1 VSATLPRGA
10 VGLGLRPP
18 IVRDLLERD
27 GSVDYVEI
35 IAENFLGDAELPASW
50 LERVASRY
58 PVVVHSVGLD
68 LLGSDP
74 LDENLLDGIARL
86 ADRLDAPF
94 VSDHL
99 AWCRLGR
106 RHHHDLLPTP
116 FRADLLDYAAER
128 ARYVQRRLDRP
139 FALENLSSYV
149 RFESSTMTEWDF
161 TTGVVR
167 ESGCHHLLDL
177 NNVFV
182 SAMNH
187 GFAPED
193 YLRAVDPA
201 RVLQIHLAG
210 HEVLPNGG
218 RIDTHDHRVEPR
230 VWELYA
236 RWIAGRDT
244 PTLLEWD
251 QDLPPFDTLLA
262 EVALARSHR
271 AALSRAQADPQH
283 RTGR

>member
-1 VSATLPRGA
+1 MSRSTLPRGA

-18 IVRDLLERD
+18 IVRDLLEREATI
-27 GSVDYVEI
+27 DYVEI

-50 LERVASRY
+50 LQRIAARY
-58 PVVVHSVGLD
+58 PVVVHSLGLD

-74 LDENLLDGIARL
+74 LDEGLLDGLARL

-99 AWCRLGR
+99 AWCRVGA

-116 FRADLLDYAAER
+116 FREDLLAYAAER
-128 ARYVQRRLDRP
+128 AHFVQRRLDRP

-149 RFESSTMTEWDF
+149 QFESSTMSEWEF

-187 GFAPED
+187 GFAAED
-193 YLRAVDPA
+193 YLRAIDPS

-218 RIDTHDHRVEPR
+218 RIDTHDHRVDPR

-236 RWIAGRDT
+236 AWIAARDT

-262 EVALARSHR
+262 EVTLARSHR
-271 AALSRAQADPQH
+271 AAGAAARAAQ
-283 RTGR
+283 